1 MNFGKKMCH
10 FRVVFIMKK
19 HKIFACGIYPI
30 SLIITAGI
38 LICLLFFPVPAV
50 RAELLS
56 LGEVVAKIQERY
68 EKTEDLKARFVQ
80 EITIKAL
87 KKSEKEEG
95 VIYIKN
101 PKRMLWHYLKPKVK
115 KLIINP
121 EKAWLYVP
129 EDRVVYVQNAE
140 DVLKSKLTVKLLS
153 GIGKLDED
161 FNINF
166 SGGLPVDERGNYLL
180 TLIPKES
187 GFGVDRLFLTID
199 KDTFLIMQCSFSDMY
214 GNVNRIR
221 FTDIKTNT
229 NLSDRLFAFRPPKG
243 VEVYNLP

>member
-1 MNFGKKMCH
+1 
-10 FRVVFIMKK
+10 MKK
-19 HKIFACGIYPI
+19 HKKFASGIYPI

-56 LGEVVAKIQERY
+56 LGEVTAKIQERY
-68 EKTEDLKARFVQ
+68 DKTVDLKARFVQ
-80 EITIKAL
+80 EITIKSL

-95 VIYIKN
+95 MIYIKN

-129 EDRVVYVQNAE
+129 EDKIVYVQSTG
-140 DVLKSKLTVKLLS
+140 DVLKSRVIVKLLS
-153 GIGKLDED
+153 GTGKLNED

-166 SGGLPVDERGNYLL
+166 SGGGSVDERGNYLV

-214 GNVNRIR
+214 GNINRIR
-221 FTDIKTNT
+221 FSDIKTNT
-229 NLSDRLFAFRPPKG
+229 NLSDHLFAFRPPKG

>member
-1 MNFGKKMCH
+1 
-10 FRVVFIMKK
+10 MKK
-19 HKIFACGIYPI
+19 VKIFAFRVYQV

-38 LICLLFFPVPAV
+38 LICLLFFPVPAA

-56 LGEVVAKIQERY
+56 LREVVAKVQERY
-68 EKTEDLKARFVQ
+68 EKTADLKARFVQ
-80 EITIKAL
+80 DVTIKAL
-87 KKSEKEEG
+87 KKSEREEG

-129 EDRVVYVQNAE
+129 EDRIVYVQNAE
-140 DVLKSKLTVKLLS
+140 EVLKSKLTVKFLS

-161 FNINF
+161 FNVSF
-166 SGGLPVDERGNYLL
+166 SGEGPVDAKGHYLVTL
-180 TLIPKES
+180 TPKES
-187 GFGVDRLFLTID
+187 GFGVDRLYLTID
-199 KDTFLIMQCSFSDMY
+199 KDTFLMIQCRFSDMY
-214 GNVNRIR
+214 GNVTRIR

-229 NLSDRLFAFRPPKG
+229 NLSDRLFAFRPPQG

>member
-1 MNFGKKMCH
+1 
-10 FRVVFIMKK
+10 MKK
-19 HKIFACGIYPI
+19 HKKFASGIYPI

-38 LICLLFFPVPAV
+38 LTCLLFFSVPAV
-50 RAELLS
+50 RAEPLS
-56 LGEVVAKIQERY
+56 LGEVSVKVQERY
-68 EKTEDLKARFVQ
+68 DKTADLKARFIQ
-80 EITIKAL
+80 EITIKSL

-129 EDRVVYVQNAE
+129 EDKIVYVQSAG
-140 DVLKSKLTVKLLS
+140 DILKSRVIVKLLS
-153 GIGKLDED
+153 GAGKLNED

-166 SGGLPVDERGNYLL
+166 SGGNPVDERGNYLV

-214 GNVNRIR
+214 GNINRIR
-221 FTDIKTNT
+221 FSDIKTNT
-229 NLSDRLFAFRPPKG
+229 NLSDHLFAFRPPKG

>member
-1 MNFGKKMCH
+1 
-10 FRVVFIMKK
+10 MKK
-19 HKIFACGIYPI
+19 HKKIVCGIYPI
-30 SLIITAGI
+30 PLIITAGI
-38 LICLLFFPVPAV
+38 LICLLFFPVPAA

-56 LGEVVAKIQERY
+56 LREVVTKIQERY
-68 EKTEDLKARFVQ
+68 EKTGDLKARFVQ

-129 EDRVVYVQNAE
+129 EDRVAYVQNAE

-153 GIGKLDED
+153 GIGKLDDD
-161 FNINF
+161 FNVSF
-166 SGGLPVDERGNYLL
+166 SGEGPVDAKGNYLV

-187 GFGVDRLFLTID
+187 GLGVDRLFLTID
-199 KDTFLIMQCSFSDMY
+199 KDTFLMIQCRFSDMY
-214 GNVNRIR
+214 GNVTRIR

-229 NLSDRLFAFRPPKG
+229 SLSDRLFAFRPPQG

>member
-1 MNFGKKMCH
+1 
-10 FRVVFIMKK
+10 MKK
-19 HKIFACGIYPI
+19 HKKIASGVYPI
-30 SLIITAGI
+30 PLIITAGI
-38 LICLLFFPVPAV
+38 LICLLFFPVPAA

-56 LGEVVAKIQERY
+56 LREIVTKIQEHY
-68 EKTEDLKARFVQ
+68 EKTEDMKARFVQ
-80 EITIKAL
+80 DVTIKAL
-87 KKSEKEEG
+87 KKSEREEG

-121 EKAWLYVP
+121 EKAWFYVP
-129 EDRVVYVQNAE
+129 EDRVAYVQNAE
-140 DVLKSKLTVKLLS
+140 EVLKSKLTVKLLS

-161 FNINF
+161 FNVSF
-166 SGGLPVDERGNYLL
+166 SGEGSVDAKGNYLVTL
-180 TLIPKES
+180 TPKES

-199 KDTFLIMQCSFSDMY
+199 KDTFLMIQCRFSDMY
-214 GNVNRIR
+214 GNVTRIR

-229 NLSDRLFAFRPPKG
+229 NLSDRLFAFRPPQG

>member
-1 MNFGKKMCH
+1 
-10 FRVVFIMKK
+10 MKK

-38 LICLLFFPVPAV
+38 LICLLFFPVPAA

-129 EDRVVYVQNAE
+129 VVYVQNAE

-199 KDTFLIMQCSFSDMY
+199 KDTFLIMQCSFLDMY